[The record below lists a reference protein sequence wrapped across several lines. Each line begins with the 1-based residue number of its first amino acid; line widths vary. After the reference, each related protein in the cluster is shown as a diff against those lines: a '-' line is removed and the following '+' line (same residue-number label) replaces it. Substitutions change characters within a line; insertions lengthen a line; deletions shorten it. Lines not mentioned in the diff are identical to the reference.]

1 MRGYH
6 VYNKFN
12 ASNLLVFRWLAC
24 WTQQVLHDEA
34 VEKGGVKYKYLTVKY
49 NTVTRSG
56 YDVERIAYIAATIKR
71 KKLFTLVS
79 TVSGERRYK
88 METHLDAIRA
98 SFRVGDVSTSTP
110 PPPIDT

>member
-1 MRGYH
+1 M
-6 VYNKFN
+6 
-12 ASNLLVFRWLAC
+12 
-24 WTQQVLHDEA
+24 
-34 VEKGGVKYKYLTVKY
+34 EKGGVKYKYLTVKY